1 MSSSIR
7 PSELQH
13 LHLLSSQRTVL
24 NMDHRLSTTGG
35 SGQEGEGDRT
45 SGDGWEARSLPPALP
60 GPPMT
65 ACPADGGPAH

>member
-1 MSSSIR
+1 
-7 PSELQH
+7 
-13 LHLLSSQRTVL
+13 
-24 NMDHRLSTTGG
+24 MDHRLSTTGG